1 MYVSRALQQ
10 LHHQRDRAGNLLKPK
25 SATSVSAMPLIS
37 VRRVVRAACRPAAWR
52 RASLEGARALAE
64 AVAALTELTMRATSE
79 VTALAAVLLSL
90 ALEEALMVER
100 VDSELDI
107 NEVFYMQ
114 EDWGGTYGYWLLGRQ
129 LQH

>member
-1 MYVSRALQQ
+1 
-10 LHHQRDRAGNLLKPK
+10 
-25 SATSVSAMPLIS
+25 
-37 VRRVVRAACRPAAWR
+37 
-52 RASLEGARALAE
+52 LEGARALAE
-64 AVAALTELTMRATSE
+64 AVAALTELTMRATSD

-90 ALEEALMVER
+90 ALEEVLMVER

-114 EDWGGTYGYWLLGRQ
+114 EGWVGTYGYWLLGRR

>member
-1 MYVSRALQQ
+1 
-10 LHHQRDRAGNLLKPK
+10 
-25 SATSVSAMPLIS
+25 MPLIS

-107 NEVFYMQ
+107 NEVFYMR
-114 EDWGGTYGYWLLGRQ
+114 EG
-129 LQH
+129 